1 VTAALEGDLTLE
13 ERHEI
18 LRSCGLEPR
27 RVRIE
32 TLERDA
38 EFTPGEGS
46 SSRPTWFLLTDTLTG
61 LWSGTQ
67 CLARSSAR
75 AELRFTAGRLAEYLD
90 RAGQPCALMTEVNVF
105 QALSKLAPK
114 EGDTLLLTL
123 ARDGEA
129 WRVNVVPQLADAQLA
144 EASTP
149 LTLVA
154 SLEDLESGFVEALE
168 GFSRA
173 TLPLLAQ
180 VEAAIA
186 ASHAAVEAAK
196 QKASSKA
203 AKPSSTGKASGS
215 TKTPEK
221 TEPVTTPS
229 SPSGGLFDT
238 PSSDEPDVN
247 EVNADDSSTAL
258 PAEPDAEAERLSEL
272 QAQLQAQLE
281 ALNSERMT
289 LVTKLNSA
297 AKAAFE
303 LESAF
308 VDDADTLHP
317 SMGAIPLGKRFA
329 EIAQKIRVF
338 EERGVDALEEAA

>member
-1 VTAALEGDLTLE
+1 MLDGDLTLE
-13 ERHEI
+13 ECDTI
-18 LRSCGLEPR
+18 LRSCGLDPR

-38 EFTPGEGS
+38 EFKPGEGS

-67 CLARSSAR
+67 CLARSSSR

-90 RAGQPCALMTEVNVF
+90 RAGQPCVVMTEVNVF

-114 EGDTLLLTL
+114 DGDTLLLTL
-123 ARDGEA
+123 AREGEA
-129 WRVNVVPQLADAQLA
+129 WRVNVVPQLADTQLA

-154 SLEDLESGFVEALE
+154 SLEDLEAGFVEALE
-168 GFSRA
+168 AFSRA

-186 ASHAAVEAAK
+186 ASQAAVEAAK
-196 QKASSKA
+196 QKASSKTT
-203 AKPSSTGKASGS
+203 KPSSTGKASGS

-238 PSSDEPDVN
+238 PSGDEPDAS
-247 EVNADDSSTAL
+247 ETESDDSSTAL

-272 QAQLQAQLE
+272 QAQLQVQLE
-281 ALNSERMT
+281 ALNSERLT

-317 SMGAIPLGKRFA
+317 SMGAIPLGKRYA